1 MANILITGGT
11 GLLGFH
17 MVKSML
23 NEGHKVVF
31 TTRSKEK
38 ADNLLD
44 ENHLDRKNVS
54 VIEIDFSSE
63 NFEDE
68 LMSQISIQFD
78 VLIFNARNLD
88 NLKIDNNGKV
98 SAKQFQDEF
107 AMAVTIPYLITNKIL
122 DEGHKVG
129 DIIFIG
135 SMYGSV
141 APNPQLYD
149 NFEGQSPINYGI
161 AKAAQIH
168 LSKELAVRLA
178 PSKIRCNTISYGG
191 IEGRVD
197 VEFKKRYARLT
208 PLSRMLKLDDIYPPI
223 KMLLDNAELPIT
235 GENIKI
241 DGGWTIW

>member
-11 GLLGFH
+11 GLLGFQ

-23 NEGHKVVF
+23 KEGHKVAF
-31 TTRSKEK
+31 TTRSREK
-38 ADNLLD
+38 AENLID
-44 ENHLDRKNVS
+44 ENYLNRDNIS
-54 VIEIDFSSE
+54 VIEIDFDSE
-63 NFEDE
+63 NFENE
-68 LMSQISIQFD
+68 FLKQISFQFD
-78 VLIFNARNLD
+78 VLVFNARNLD
-88 NLKIDNNGKV
+88 NLKIDNKGKV

-107 AMAVTIPYLITNKIL
+107 AMAVTIPYLITNKII
-122 DEGHKVG
+122 DEGHKVR

-141 APNPQLYD
+141 APNPKLYD
-149 NFEGQSPINYGI
+149 NFENQSPINYGT

-197 VEFKKRYARLT
+197 SAFKKKYASLS
-208 PLSRMLKLDDIYPPI
+208 PLSRMLKLEDIYPPI
-223 KMLLDNAELPIT
+223 KLLLENAELPIT